1 MTKDNSKLK
10 LKLEGKKKSVFM
22 LKKIYIY
29 IRDGTN
35 KD

>member
-22 LKKIYIY
+22 LKKKKE